1 MDSKPGPSAPGLV
14 WTLVQNVALLLL
26 LSLSECALAPVAQ
39 RGCEQGLELDGGG
52 PGRRGPGAIATSS
65 GTGVGSRAHPG
76 PHQGACER
84 IARMAAAAKHPSET
98 IPATPPATA
107 ATTDRADRPVR
118 AARYVSI
125 PPPVANGDRV
135 GQVKERSDK
144 RNGEEDPGRRDANR
158 PNVEARAA
166 PRPVGRAGRDL
177 ASWIH
182 RLSGPQAIGSGSG
195 AAAAAGCAGAA
206 DAARCAGAADG
217 ARGPRLDAA
226 SAAAGRFG

>member
-1 MDSKPGPSAPGLV
+1 MDSKPGPRRPGLV
-14 WTLVQNVALLLL
+14 WTFVQNVALLLL

-76 PHQGACER
+76 PRQGACE
-84 IARMAAAAKHPSET
+84 RMAAAAKHPSET

-125 PPPVANGDRV
+125 PPTVASIPKTSPRT
-135 GQVKERSDK
+135 SA
-144 RNGEEDPGRRDANR
+144 P
-158 PNVEARAA
+158 EARA
-166 PRPVGRAGRDL
+166 GICD
-177 ASWIH
+177 AS
-182 RLSGPQAIGSGSG
+182 RTVTA
-195 AAAAAGCAGAA
+195 
-206 DAARCAGAADG
+206 
-217 ARGPRLDAA
+217 
-226 SAAAGRFG
+226 